1 MRTNI
6 LITTTNTIENASI
19 GSYLGVIT
27 TNIVIGA
34 NLFSDF
40 AASFTD
46 VFGGFS
52 NTYQSKL
59 EKIYHAA
66 IDDLKHKALNMGA
79 NAVIGVRVDFDEVTG
94 GGKSMFM
101 VSITGTAIKL
111 TTTNNVQNKDLNPQ
125 GIGYQELQ
133 NEISKRY
140 IITLLA
146 ENKSPDTE
154 QWEYLLN
161 NGDKDIALPLLE
173 RYLKLC
179 NQSDNILSADAKLLC
194 NNISFFF
201 RAMNPNDAIEILYTM
216 IEKNAIAIAEIIEEN
231 KLFSP
236 EKVLQLVEN
245 NQVNT
250 AILCLSSDKEFYS
263 KDDLKQMIAILDRLD
278 NLPDIGKIE
287 VSKGLLSKGKE
298 KYICPNGHSND
309 IDNKFCNN
317 SNCALNIK
325 GLALKDIKAIE
336 TYKIKVDSLRNI
348 LNAL

>member
-19 GSYLGVIT
+19 VNYIGLVT

-66 IDDLKHKALNMGA
+66 IDELKHKALNIGA
-79 NAVIGVRVDFDEVTG
+79 NAIIGVRVDFDEVTG

-101 VSITGTAIKL
+101 VSISGTAIKL
-111 TTTNNVQNKDLNPQ
+111 ATVNNIQNKDLNTQ
-125 GIGYQELQ
+125 TIGYQELQ
-133 NEISKRY
+133 NEISKRNM
-140 IITLLA
+140 ITLLA
-146 ENKSPDTE
+146 ENKSPDAE

-179 NQSDNILSADAKLLC
+179 NQSDNILSVNARLLC
-194 NNISFFF
+194 SNITYFF
-201 RAMNPNDAIEILYTM
+201 RAMNPNDAIEILYSM
-216 IEKNAIAIAEIIEEN
+216 IEKNSIAIAEIIEEN

-236 EKVLQLVEN
+236 EKVLLLLEN
-245 NQVNT
+245 NQVNA

-263 KDDLKQMIAILDRLD
+263 KEDLKQMILILDHLE
-278 NLPDIGKIE
+278 NLPDIGRIE

-298 KYICPNGHSND
+298 KFICPNGHSND
-309 IDNKFCNN
+309 IANKFC
-317 SNCALNIK
+317 SISDCGLNIK
-325 GLALKDIKAIE
+325 GLDLKDIKAIE
-336 TYKIKVDSLRNI
+336 AFKLKVDSLRNI
-348 LNAL
+348 LNTL